1 MKIRFIDDSQSNLL
15 SIERRWVFI
24 LSKYTVH
31 DNNGMLLAVIKQ
43 KFRIGTSYFEVY
55 GPEEEVLFTC
65 SNKPFHW
72 WTFNVES
79 SIGESAMILK
89 KWSGGKEILTDAD
102 NFQIDFG
109 TIRENIRK
117 QIILA
122 LALAIDTTVFERKK
136 N

>member
-1 MKIRFIDDSQSNLL
+1 MKWEYRKYWARYSQYFINIEKYSKRPNEKARKSLVRQGFSDGLWGGNRPLKIRFIDDSQSNLL

-72 WTFNVES
+72 WTFNVEFSICES
-79 SIGESAMILK
+79 SMIL
-89 KWSGGKEILTDAD
+89 
-102 NFQIDFG
+102 
-109 TIRENIRK
+109 
-117 QIILA
+117 
-122 LALAIDTTVFERKK
+122 
-136 N
+136 